1 MQIVRSIAAVILGF
15 VVASVLMVCVESF
28 NGKVLYPELGKA
40 AEGLTDPAK
49 VAELMASAPAGALL
63 VVIFGWG
70 LGGFVGGIVATL
82 IAGRRSM
89 RPGIVLAVLLTL
101 AGLANDL
108 MLGPPIWF
116 WPAGLLVLFGATY
129 SGAKFFIRK
138 PEPAATPAADQ
149 AG

>member
-1 MQIVRSIAAVILGF
+1 MQILRSIAAVILGF

-40 AEGLTDPAK
+40 AQGLTDRAK
-49 VAELMASAPAGALL
+49 VAELMASAPTGALL

-116 WPAGLLVLFGATY
+116 WPAGLLVLFGATT
-129 SGAKFFIRK
+129 SGAKIFIRK
-138 PEPAATPAADQ
+138 PEPVTTSAVPLA
-149 AG
+149 